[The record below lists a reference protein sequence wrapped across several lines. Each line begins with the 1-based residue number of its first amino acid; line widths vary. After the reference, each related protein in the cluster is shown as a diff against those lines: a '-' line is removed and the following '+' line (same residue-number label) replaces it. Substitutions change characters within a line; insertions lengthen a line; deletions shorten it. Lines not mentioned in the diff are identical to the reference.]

1 MAGVFMQS
9 MTGYGKAEYAKNGI
23 ALTVELKTVN
33 NRFLD
38 IIPKYP
44 RAFIGLDDAIRKTIQ
59 SKIKRG
65 RVELFITYLNTSEG
79 SKKLVIDEG
88 LCSEYVST
96 AKILSEKYGLTND
109 LTVMSLLRAPDC
121 VNEEVSDE
129 NSEKVEEALINTL
142 STALDN
148 LIKMRKIEGE
158 KLKNDILSRDDEV
171 ERLVGEI
178 SKRAPLIKAEYEEKI
193 KERMAEILNS
203 IDYDQS
209 RMLQEVAIFAD
220 RTNIDEELT
229 RLKSH
234 IAQLRNICRED
245 IDTGKKLDFLMQE
258 FNREANTVCSK
269 SNDIEITKNALA
281 LKNEIEKIREQV
293 QNIE

>member
-1 MAGVFMQS
+1 MQS
-9 MTGYGKAEYAKNGI
+9 MTGYGKAEYAENGI
-23 ALTVELKTVN
+23 TLTVELKTVN
-33 NRFLD
+33 NRFSD

-65 RVELFITYLNTSEG
+65 RIELFVTYLNTSEG

-96 AKILSEKYGLTND
+96 AKTLSEKYGLTND

-129 NSEKVEEALINTL
+129 DSEKIEGILISTL
-142 STALDN
+142 SAALDN
-148 LIKMRKIEGE
+148 LVKMRKIEGE
-158 KLKNDILSRDDEV
+158 KLKNDILSRNDEV

-178 SKRAPLIKAEYEEKI
+178 SKRAPFIKAEYEAKI
-193 KERMAEILNS
+193 KERMAEILGS
-203 IDYDQS
+203 VDYDQT

-269 SNDIEITKNALA
+269 SNDIEITKYALA